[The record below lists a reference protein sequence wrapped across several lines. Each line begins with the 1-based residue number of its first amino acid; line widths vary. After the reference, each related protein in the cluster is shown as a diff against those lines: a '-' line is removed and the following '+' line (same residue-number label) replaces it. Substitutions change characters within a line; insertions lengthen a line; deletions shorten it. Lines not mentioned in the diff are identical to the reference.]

1 MRTGTEAMQD
11 RDDLDDL
18 FATARVSRPV
28 PSDALMARVLA
39 DALAEQPK
47 AAGAMPLVVV
57 PRAGL
62 WSRVAGLFGGVG
74 ALAGI
79 GSAAAAGL
87 FIGYVQPAGL
97 SVLDDAVLGT
107 PLETVELMPD
117 VDGLL
122 AGE

>member
-47 AAGAMPLVVV
+47 AARTVPLAAV
-57 PRAGL
+57 PPAGL
-62 WSRVAGLFGGVG
+62 WSRVVGLFGGVG

>member
-1 MRTGTEAMQD
+1 MQD

-18 FATARVSRPV
+18 FAAARASRPV
-28 PSDALMARVLA
+28 PSEALMARVLA
-39 DALAEQPK
+39 DALAEQPRP
-47 AAGAMPLVVV
+47 AVV
-57 PRAGL
+57 PRLVPRLGL
-62 WSRVAGLFGGVG
+62 WSRLAAVFGGPG

-87 FIGYVQPAGL
+87 FIGYVQPSGL
-97 SVLDDAVLGT
+97 SVLGDAVLGT